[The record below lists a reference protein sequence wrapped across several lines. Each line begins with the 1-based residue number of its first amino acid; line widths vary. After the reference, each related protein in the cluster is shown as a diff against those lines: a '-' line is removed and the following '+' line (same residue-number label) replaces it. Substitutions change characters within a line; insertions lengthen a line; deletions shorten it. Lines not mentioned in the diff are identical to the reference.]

1 MKKHCKFC
9 EKNISK
15 KVIIYDDYYFCSVRC
30 RDSFIRGQNNQNK
43 KIIVL
48 AGSRIEFEDYIDDK
62 GLTDTEA
69 IYGYGVDRI
78 RGIEASKVE
87 VIGTFWDR
95 KDAGDLKRE
104 ADTRVR

>member
-1 MKKHCKFC
+1 M
-9 EKNISK
+9 
-15 KVIIYDDYYFCSVRC
+15 
-30 RDSFIRGQNNQNK
+30 K

-95 KDAGDLKRE
+95 KDAKELKKE
-104 ADTRVR
+104 ADARVR